1 MLVPLFG
8 ELWGAPRNGGCALT
22 PLEFAAVPWDNC
34 CRSVLVITYAPERS
48 VTALVRFPA
57 TRLSERLPCADCVWL
72 RRMDNVLPFV
82 MAAHDRLGRDSPAFV
97 VAARADLVRL
107 ICDTMN

>member
-8 ELWGAPRNGGCALT
+8 ELWGAPRNGGRALT

-34 CRSVLVITYAPERS
+34 FRSILAMTYAPERS
-48 VTALVRFPA
+48 VTTLVRFPP

-72 RRMDNVLPFV
+72 RRRDDVLPFV
-82 MAAHDRLGRDSPAFV
+82 MAAHDRLGRDSPAFT
-97 VAARADLVRL
+97 VAARTDLVRL
-107 ICDTMN
+107 ICDAMD